1 MIKLFSHYRL
11 LAMVIWILA
20 VTGSLIWNRVDNTR
34 EQNAIALETARAFF
48 EQIMASRRWNLMYG
62 GVYVYTTEQAPLN
75 PYLPK
80 DKQFIRDEKGRSLT
94 LITPAS
100 MTRQIAAINQ
110 PEGQIHFHIT
120 SLTPLREANAPY
132 PWEIPWLKSFN
143 IGVKEQSSFVENEE
157 GKIFRYMAPLTFDK
171 SCLPCHAA
179 FEQQEGSI
187 RGAISVSLPIRFHKS
202 PWPLI
207 LSHLF
212 VALIGL
218 GGIFFFGGRLAQS
231 RRNILQTNRQ
241 LQQEIEER
249 KQTEKELLTIK
260 DNLENLINNRTS
272 ELRRTN
278 ETLDARI
285 KEQQNIEA
293 SLVAIK
299 DEFIQ
304 IFNSAP
310 DGMHI
315 IDRHFNV
322 IRANRAFCRLTGKK
336 LEEIQGHKCYDILA
350 GKLCHTEKCPLT
362 KILGGA
368 ERVEVE
374 GRKTCHGGEII
385 PCVVTATPFLDPGGK
400 IMGIIEVTRDISN
413 WKKIEQSLSST
424 AKHLRI
430 RNQELEDFT
439 HVISHDLQEPLM
451 LIRAFS
457 EKIRKKCFVALPE
470 QGKAYLER
478 IESSTGRMQNLIDG
492 LLLYSRVSSK
502 ANPFEPLDLNTI
514 IASVLDDLSLRIEKN
529 QATITVEDN
538 LGTIEAEPLQMRQ
551 LFQNIIGNS
560 LKYHHQE
567 RKPEITI
574 QRLPFSDTVNNQN
587 FIRISIRD
595 NGIGFDPKFQE
606 IIFDI
611 FQRLHTR
618 QQFQGTGI
626 GLSICKKIVDRHQ
639 GTITAKG
646 TPDQGAEFIITLPPV
661 QRKPH
666 NEENSRD
673 NSLIDVVMNRR

>member
-1 MIKLFSHYRL
+1 MTRAFSHYRPLAIAIWL
-11 LAMVIWILA
+11 LAVSSSLA
-20 VTGSLIWNRVDNTR
+20 WNSVDNIR

-48 EQIMASRRWNLMYG
+48 AQIMASRRWNLMYG

-80 DKQFIRDEKGRSLT
+80 DKQSIRDENGRSLT

-100 MTRQIAAINQ
+100 MTKQISAINQ

-120 SLTPLREANAPY
+120 SLTPLGEANAPY
-132 PWEIPWLKSFN
+132 PWEIPWLQSFKR
-143 IGVKEQSSFVENEE
+143 GVKEQSSFIKEKE
-157 GKIFRYMAPLTFDK
+157 GKIFRYMAPLTFNK
-171 SCLPCHAA
+171 SCLPCHSALD
-179 FEQQEGSI
+179 QHEGSI
-187 RGAISVSLPIRFHKS
+187 RGAISVSLPIRFNKS

-207 LSHLF
+207 ISHLF
-212 VALIGL
+212 VALIGM

-231 RRNILQTNRQ
+231 RRNILTTNRQ
-241 LQQEIEER
+241 LQQEVEER

-260 DNLENLINNRTS
+260 DNLETLINDRTS
-272 ELRRTN
+272 ELRQTN

-285 KEQQNIEA
+285 KEQQRIEA

-299 DEFIQ
+299 EEFVQ

-322 IRANRAFCRLTGKK
+322 IRANKAFCRLTGKSI
-336 LEEIQGHKCYDILA
+336 EEIQGHKCYEALA
-350 GKLCHTEKCPLT
+350 GKLCHTQQCPLT
-362 KILGGA
+362 EIMGGA

-374 GRKTCHGGEII
+374 GRKTCYDGQSI
-385 PCVVTATPFLDPGGK
+385 PCIVTATPFREPGGN
-400 IMGIIEVTRDISN
+400 IIGIIEVTRDISN
-413 WKKIEQSLSST
+413 WKEIEESLSST
-424 AKHLRI
+424 AKHLQV

-451 LIRAFS
+451 LIKAFS
-457 EKIRKKCFVALPE
+457 ERIRNKCSTALPE
-470 QGKAYLER
+470 QGKTYLER
-478 IESSTGRMQNLIDG
+478 IESSTSRMQNLIDG
-492 LLLYSRVSSK
+492 LLLYSRVDSK
-502 ANPFEPLDLNTI
+502 ANPFESLNLNTI
-514 IASVLDDLSLRIEKN
+514 INSVLDDLALRIEKSK
-529 QATITVEDN
+529 ATITVEDN
-538 LGTIEAEPLQMRQ
+538 LGAIEAEPLQMRQ

-567 RKPEITI
+567 RSPEII
-574 QRLPFSDTVNNQN
+574 IKRLPFPDTLNNQN

-606 IIFDI
+606 LIFDI

-646 TPDQGAEFIITLPPV
+646 IPDKGAEFIITLPPV
-661 QRKPH
+661 QRNAHQK
-666 NEENSRD
+666 ERSRD
-673 NSLIDVVMNRR
+673 NSLIDIIMNRR

>member
-1 MIKLFSHYRL
+1 MTKLFSHYRL

-20 VTGSLIWNRVDNTR
+20 VTGSLAWNRVDNTR

-80 DKQFIRDEKGRSLT
+80 DKQSIRDEKGRSLT

-100 MTRQIAAINQ
+100 MTRQIATINQ

-143 IGVKEQSSFVENEE
+143 IGVKEQSSFVENKE
-157 GKIFRYMAPLTFDK
+157 GKIFRYMAPLIFDK

-179 FEQQEGSI
+179 FGQQEGSI

-285 KEQQNIEA
+285 KEQQSIEA
-293 SLVAIK
+293 SLVTIN

-322 IRANRAFCRLTGKK
+322 VRANRAFCRLTGKK
-336 LEEIQGHKCYDILA
+336 LEEIQGHKCYDVLA
-350 GKLCHTEKCPLT
+350 GKLCHTDKCPLT

-385 PCVVTATPFLDPGGK
+385 PCVVTATPFRNPAGK
-400 IMGIIEVTRDISN
+400 LMGIIEVTRDISN

-457 EKIRKKCFVALPE
+457 ERIRNKCFATLPK
-470 QGKAYLER
+470 QGQAYLER
-478 IESSTGRMQNLIDG
+478 IESSTRRMQNLIDG

-502 ANPFEPLDLNTI
+502 ANPYEPLDLNTI
-514 IASVLDDLSLRIEKN
+514 VASALDDLSLRIEKN
-529 QATITVEDN
+529 QATITVEEN

-567 RKPEITI
+567 RKPNITI

-606 IIFDI
+606 LIFDI

-666 NEENSRD
+666 NEESNRD
-673 NSLIDVVMNRR
+673 NSLIDIVMNRR